1 MRDRFVPK
9 YRPLMTEKLLRV
21 TLNGKELQ
29 CTRNEP
35 LAVCLYRNGV
45 KSFNS
50 GYKSQRPRGFTN
62 LEWWMPERLQSE
74 EDAFL
79 NPYSRVDQDNLTI
92 RSHKTSL
99 SYQLIT
105 RMIGRFI
112 DSEFPHRPIVRK
124 RPFWNPTSKYLR
136 KNLPNPSPIN
146 VSGEKAKQTVVETDV
161 LVVGSGISG
170 LSFALKLKQLG
181 GKVAVV
187 EGDYV
192 LGGRASYDESIIY
205 GLTNSTR
212 SYVENLV
219 RTAKNESAHLLQN
232 VVFDGFFDDGALGVE
247 LGGLRADAPILFKA
261 KYFVFATG
269 LRDQPSL
276 FGNNDL
282 PGHIVASSALKL
294 TNYYHVKLGRGVVI
308 GNNEYAA
315 RTAIQLKRAGCLATL
330 VTGCE
335 SLSGVREPYLTGLQE
350 EEVDIITGVRQM
362 RAEGRGE
369 IRSLMADE
377 RRLDADFIASAES
390 WFPALEIFGQS
401 NVLVGY
407 CDWVGSMLPMHGWYG
422 ETANPSVFV
431 IGRSSG
437 ILDEPACSAF
447 AEATAYHIASI
458 LNLPAK
464 NEAEG
469 KLDVAKAAL
478 NDRYPDNY
486 RAYSNIVSC
495 YERSEILN
503 ETSRRT
509 VYTADPYTVFICPC
523 EDVTLHDIH
532 RAVKEHGFAD
542 IELVKRYTGICT
554 GKCQGK
560 RCHMSGIYAISSLT
574 GKPPSITGTYRQR
587 PMVITTSVE
596 SLEAIEP

>member
-1 MRDRFVPK
+1 MLPRFVLK
-9 YRPLMTEKLLRV
+9 YRLLMTEKLVRV
-21 TLNGKELQ
+21 TLDGQELQ
-29 CTRNEP
+29 CTLNEP

-45 KSFNS
+45 RGFNS
-50 GYKSQRPRGFTN
+50 SSKSQRPRGFTN

-79 NPYSRVDQDNLTI
+79 SPYSRVDQDNLAI
-92 RSHKTSL
+92 RSHKTSI
-99 SYQLIT
+99 SYLLIT

-124 RPFWNPTSKYLR
+124 QPFWKPTSRYLR
-136 KNLPNPSPIN
+136 KNLPNPSPIK
-146 VSGEKAKQTVVETDV
+146 VTGDKPKQTVVETDV

-187 EGDYV
+187 EGDYF
-192 LGGRASYDESIIY
+192 LGGHASYDESIIH
-205 GLTNSTR
+205 GLTTSTR
-212 SYVENLV
+212 SYAENLV
-219 RTAKNESAHLLQN
+219 RTAKEESTYLLQN
-232 VVFDGFFDDGALGVE
+232 VVFDGFFEDGALGVE
-247 LGGLRADAPILFKA
+247 LGGLRADAPVLFKA

-282 PGHIVASSALKL
+282 PGHVVASSALKL

-308 GNNEYAA
+308 GNNENAA
-315 RTAIQLKRAGCLATL
+315 RTAIQLKKAGCLVTL

-335 SLSGVREPYLTGLQE
+335 SLSGVRKPYLTGLQE
-350 EEVDIITGVRQM
+350 EGVEIITGARQM
-362 RAEGRGE
+362 KAEGGSE
-369 IRSLMADE
+369 IRYLMADE

-390 WFPALEIFGQS
+390 WFPAREIFGQA
-401 NVLVGY
+401 NVPVGY

-447 AEATAYHIASI
+447 AEATAYHIAGK
-458 LNLPAK
+458 LNLPVK
-464 NEAEG
+464 NESEN
-469 KLDVAKAAL
+469 KLDVAKATL
-478 NDRYPDNY
+478 NERYPDNY

-495 YERSEILN
+495 YERSDVLN
-503 ETSRRT
+503 EPTRRA
-509 VYTADPYTVFICPC
+509 VYTADPYTVFVCPC
-523 EDVTLHDIH
+523 EDVTLHDIQ
-532 RAVKEHGFAD
+532 RAVKEHGFGD
-542 IELVKRYTGICT
+542 IELVKRYTGLCT

-560 RCHMSGIYAISSLT
+560 RCQMSSIYAISSLT
-574 GKPPSITGTYRQR
+574 GKSPSMIGTFRQR

-596 SLEAIEP
+596 SLEAIQP

>member
-1 MRDRFVPK
+1 
-9 YRPLMTEKLLRV
+9 MTEKLLRV
-21 TLNGKELQ
+21 TLDGETLQ
-29 CTRNEP
+29 CAPNDP

-45 KSFNS
+45 RGFNAGS
-50 GYKSQRPRGFTN
+50 KTQRPRGFTN

-74 EDAFL
+74 QDAFL
-79 NPYSRVDQDNLTI
+79 SPYSRVEREGLTI
-92 RSHKTSL
+92 RSHKTSF
-99 SYQLIT
+99 SYRLVA
-105 RMIGRFI
+105 RMISRFI
-112 DSEFPHRPIVRK
+112 DSEFPHRSIIRK
-124 RPFWNPTSKYLR
+124 RPFWDPTSRYLR
-136 KNLPNPSPIN
+136 KNLPNPSPI
-146 VSGEKAKQTVVETDV
+146 VVTEVKPKQSVVEADV

-192 LGGRASYDESIIY
+192 LGGRGSYDESIIH
-205 GLTNSTR
+205 GLSNSTR
-212 SYVENLV
+212 SYADNLV
-219 RTAKNESAHLLQN
+219 RTAKDESAHLLSN
-232 VVFDGFFDDGALGVE
+232 AVFDGFFEDGALGVE

-315 RTAIQLKRAGCLATL
+315 RTAIQLKRAGSPVTL
-330 VTGCE
+330 ISGCE
-335 SLSGVREPYLTGLQE
+335 SLSGVRKSYLTELQE
-350 EEVDIITGVRQM
+350 AGVDIITGVKQM
-362 RAEGRGE
+362 RAEGRKE
-369 IRSLMADE
+369 IRRLMADE

-401 NVLVGY
+401 SVPVGY
-407 CDWVGSMLPMHGWYG
+407 CDWIGSMLPMHGWYG

-447 AEATAYHIASI
+447 AEATACHIANK
-458 LNLPAK
+458 LNLPVK

-469 KLDVAKAAL
+469 KLDAAKAAL

-486 RAYSNIVSC
+486 RAYSNIVTC
-495 YERSEILN
+495 YERNEVLN
-503 ETSRRT
+503 EPSKRA
-509 VYTADPYTVFICPC
+509 VYAADPYTVFVCPC

-532 RAVKEHGFAD
+532 RAVKEHGFGD
-542 IELVKRYTGICT
+542 IELVKRYTGLCT

-560 RCHMSGIYAISSLT
+560 RCQMSGIYAISNLT
-574 GKPPSITGTYRQR
+574 GKSPTMTGTFRQR

>member
-1 MRDRFVPK
+1 MRDGFVL
-9 YRPLMTEKLLRV
+9 RDGHLTEKLLRV
-21 TLNGKELQ
+21 TLKGQDVQ

-45 KSFNS
+45 KDFNS
-50 GYKSQRPRGFTN
+50 GPKSQRPRGFTN

-74 EDAFL
+74 RDAFL
-79 NPYSRVDQDNLTI
+79 SPYSRVDQDNLTI
-92 RSHKTSL
+92 RSPETSL
-99 SYQLIT
+99 TYLLLT
-105 RMIGRFI
+105 KMINRFI
-112 DSEFPHRPIVRK
+112 DSEFPHRPIIRK
-124 RPFWNPTSKYLR
+124 RPFWNPTSRYLR
-136 KNLPNPSPIN
+136 RNLPNPLPTK
-146 VSGEKAKQTVVETDV
+146 VTGEKGKQTVLKADV

-192 LGGRASYDESIIY
+192 LGGRASYDESIIP
-205 GLTNSTR
+205 GLTNSAR
-212 SYVENLV
+212 SYAENLV
-219 RTAKNESAHLLQN
+219 RTAKDESVYLLPN

-247 LGGLRADAPILFKA
+247 LGGLRADTPILFKA

-294 TNYYHVKLGRGVVI
+294 TNYYHLKLGKGAVI

-315 RTAIQLKRAGCLATL
+315 RTAIQLKKAGCPVTL

-335 SLSGVREPYLTGLQE
+335 SLNGVRKPNLAELQEVGVDLMTGVRE
-350 EEVDIITGVRQM
+350 M
-362 RAEGRGE
+362 RAEGRGKV
-369 IRSLMADE
+369 RYLMADE

-390 WFPALEIFGQS
+390 WFPTLEIFGQL
-401 NVLVGY
+401 NVPVGY

-437 ILDEPACSAF
+437 ILDEPASSTF
-447 AEATAYHIASI
+447 AEATAYHIAGK
-458 LNLPAK
+458 LNPAVK
-464 NEAEG
+464 NEAED
-469 KLDVAKAAL
+469 KLGVAKATL
-478 NDRYPDNY
+478 DDRYPDNY

-495 YERSEILN
+495 YERSQVLDQPA
-503 ETSRRT
+503 RRA
-509 VYTADPYTVFICPC
+509 VYLADPRRVFVCPC

-532 RAVKEHGFAD
+532 RAVTEHGFDD
-542 IELVKRYTGICT
+542 IELVKRYTGLCT

-560 RCHMSGIYAISSLT
+560 RCQMSGIYAISSLT
-574 GKPPSITGTYRQR
+574 GKSPSMTGTFRQR
-587 PMVITTSVE
+587 PTVITTSVE
-596 SLEAIEP
+596 SLAAVEP